1 MDRASLAALRRV
13 WDVPAAVALAFCAAL
28 LVILGLVP
36 TARVMPLLLER
47 KLEVQQ
53 HLASGAGP
61 TGGVAVL
68 GSSVVL
74 EGVDCAALAVRLP
87 AGVPCENLGWTGA
100 NPRQWLLVEPALRRS
115 PPRVI
120 VLGLD
125 LLALLHP
132 DAIPT
137 NLLAIAGWWDFV
149 PASERAALHGVLG
162 ADELRVLAAPR
173 AAQLLRFRS
182 FPLDAFNERM
192 REVARSDLRF
202 EGYATNFTDPWIIRG
217 PLAPVAIERHLV
229 RTSGQLRA
237 GRLQRLPDT
246 EPVLTLLVEKS
257 RSAAPEVRFLFVLT
271 PLHPQLGDIS
281 GPLLDAARR
290 SLGAL
295 ARQLDV
301 DFVDDSLAL
310 PAELFADA
318 LHPSAAGRA
327 AWSARLGAATAARL
341 AP

>member
-1 MDRASLAALRRV
+1 MDRASLAALRHA
-13 WDVPAAVALAFCAAL
+13 WDVPAAVAVAFCAAL

-36 TARVMPLLLER
+36 QARVMPLQLER
-47 KLEVQQ
+47 TLEVQQ

-61 TGGVAVL
+61 RGGVAVL

-74 EGVDCAALAVRLP
+74 EGVDCAELARQLP
-87 AGVPCENLGWTGA
+87 AGAPCENLGWTGA
-100 NPRQWLLVEPALRRS
+100 SPRQWLLVEPALRRS

-137 NLLAIAGWWDFV
+137 NLLAIAGWWGFV
-149 PASERAALHGVLG
+149 PASERAALHAVLG

-173 AAQLLRFRS
+173 TGQLLRFRS
-182 FPLDAFNERM
+182 FPLDAFNERI
-192 REVARSDLRF
+192 REVARPDLRF

-217 PLAPVAIERHLV
+217 PLAPVGIERHLE
-229 RTSGQLRA
+229 RASGQLRA
-237 GRLQRLPDT
+237 GQLGHLPDT
-246 EPVLTLLVEKS
+246 ERVLALFVEKT
-257 RSAAPEVRFLFVLT
+257 RAATPEARFLFVLT
-271 PLHPQLGDIS
+271 PLHPRLGEIS
-281 GPLLDAARR
+281 GPVLDAARR
-290 SLGAL
+290 SLWTF

-310 PAELFADA
+310 SASLFADA

-327 AWSARLGAATAARL
+327 AWSARLGAAAAARL